1 MASKQVQ
8 CEMCCKEH
16 AVGFCNTCGNI
27 GDSCVE
33 IHKTGRAFKTHIL
46 KMYGKGGYNPRRI
59 MSDITEDICKD
70 HPAERTPLFCKTHD
84 TMICGRCLHS
94 DHLSCENV
102 DLCKE
107 AKHID
112 YDQANDMNQALSEIK
127 DELKRIK
134 DEVDQKI
141 ASSNTHTSK
150 CNKELNDLENKL
162 KGNVDDS
169 IKAFRKETCKI
180 NDENN
185 DAFSY
190 ISSICEE
197 KLRWVEKEESQIDDF
212 VSNSLP
218 GYLYVLGRK
227 FNKNI
232 SEVKR
237 QMKEVEYKHTFKNVC
252 LKENNVAL
260 KCLIE
265 DLRDI
270 CEVQEEVDGSDEGIT
285 NSLGSPRQETQMGR
299 EELIEALR
307 KAKFDADKAKTNRK
321 APKDTLEK
329 PLLVAAF
336 EFGTTF
342 SGYAFSFRY
351 ETTQIRT
358 NGAFCTEPVISAK
371 VPTCVLLN
379 PQKEFDAFG
388 SDAEYKYMN
397 LVEEGKHKPWM
408 LFRRFR
414 MLFHNNDGI
423 SRYARVKDITGK
435 KMSAMTIFEM
445 SIRYLRDHL
454 INALT
459 RHVGEI
465 KESDILYVITVPAIW
480 NDAAKEFMRK
490 AALRAGLDNDR
501 IKLALEPEAASIWCQ
516 HIDISL
522 KTDLSKTGSQYMV
535 VDLGGETAD
544 ISVHEK
550 NFDGTLKEIHKASG
564 GPWGGTCVDQ
574 NFISCLTNIFGETTM
589 SKFKEKHMDDYY
601 DLLRV
606 FETKKRIINPEM
618 DGLVRFSLPNALI
631 SIYDETEQLTIKE
644 KLEKMKIA
652 DDVALEHEKLRVSA
666 DFVRSWF
673 SESIEKTTQ
682 HMIKLLSDSNMM
694 NVSTILLVGGYGE
707 CMLVQDAVNKKI
719 RNKKI
724 IIPQDAGLA
733 VLKGAVLFGHFY
745 WLS

>member
-1 MASKQVQ
+1 
-8 CEMCCKEH
+8 MCCKEH

-307 KAKFDADKAKTNRK
+307 KAKFDADKAKT
-321 APKDTLEK
+321 
-329 PLLVAAF
+329 
-336 EFGTTF
+336 
-342 SGYAFSFRY
+342 
-351 ETTQIRT
+351 
-358 NGAFCTEPVISAK
+358 
-371 VPTCVLLN
+371 
-379 PQKEFDAFG
+379 
-388 SDAEYKYMN
+388 
-397 LVEEGKHKPWM
+397 
-408 LFRRFR
+408 
-414 MLFHNNDGI
+414 
-423 SRYARVKDITGK
+423 
-435 KMSAMTIFEM
+435 
-445 SIRYLRDHL
+445 
-454 INALT
+454 
-459 RHVGEI
+459 
-465 KESDILYVITVPAIW
+465 
-480 NDAAKEFMRK
+480 
-490 AALRAGLDNDR
+490 AGLDNDR